1 MPSQSSEIDIYNMAL
16 DLLEEEAAVD
26 PQDDRAPVRWL
37 NRNYGP
43 TRDSLLRQHPW
54 NFAICRIALPELQD
68 RPAFGWRH
76 QYQMPADTL
85 RILPLTDSGEF
96 NGRPVPHVIEGLR
109 ILTNEPPSL
118 KARYV
123 RRIENTARF
132 DPIFVELLAT
142 TLAMKMAHW
151 MTGKRTLMETLTMML
166 REINDNARLLDA
178 LEGTPEAV
186 EDNDWIDARFR

>member
-1 MPSQSSEIDIYNMAL
+1 MPSQSSEIAIYNMAL

-37 NRNYGP
+37 NRNYAP

-54 NFAICRIALPELQD
+54 NFAIRRIALPELQD

-85 RILPLTDSGEF
+85 RILPITDSGEF

-109 ILTNEPPSL
+109 ILTNQPLTL

-123 RRIENTARF
+123 RRVENTANF

-166 REINDNARLLDA
+166 REINENARLLDA

-186 EDNDWIDARFR
+186 ADNDWIDARFR